1 MNETW
6 QQVLPVLI
14 SILIIVVVAVLRA
27 YSETLAAITA
37 SMPVTIPLA
46 LWIIYSG
53 SGGDQTAVVQF
64 VEALLSTLVANV
76 FFIVVIWLAA
86 RAGWRLVPSL
96 AVGYLIWG
104 VALGL
109 IMGARHLLRR

>member
-1 MNETW
+1 VNETW
-6 QQVLPVLI
+6 QQVLPVLT

-46 LWIIYSG
+46 LWIVYSG

-64 VEALLSTLVANV
+64 IEALLSTLVANV

-86 RAGWRLVPSL
+86 RARWRLVPSL
-96 AVGYLIWG
+96 AVGYLTWG